1 MIGACLVKKVM
12 VVGIG
17 GIGGLMAAPL
27 VKAYGSDITLV
38 EASSRRDAMCAD
50 GLTLHSDVYGVMTVH
65 PSTVAA
71 DASEVGPCD
80 VILVCTK
87 NPALDEVI
95 GSLGA
100 CVNEGTVIVPIMNG
114 VRAYG
119 RLQEAFPQAI
129 VLPSVIYTISYV
141 QKDGSIIQ
149 KGNFTT
155 VLVGSID
162 GTPAGLQAAE
172 DVRQLLCGAGI
183 DCRVSADVLADV
195 WSKYILNCAFNVADT
210 RWDCV
215 SGDLKHDE
223 DKLADF
229 RSLLEECATLARAKG
244 VAVAPDIVERHVAQL
259 MATTDD
265 STSSLHRDFA
275 NKVAGEIEVF
285 SGDVVRMARE
295 EGVPVPVS
303 ERYYQALR
311 EIARTF

>member
-1 MIGACLVKKVM
+1 MKKVM

-50 GLTLHSDVYGVMTVH
+50 SLTLHSDVYGVMTVH

-80 VILVCTK
+80 LILVCTK

-95 GSLGA
+95 ESLDG

-119 RLQEAFPQAI
+119 RLQEAFPQAV

-141 QKDGSIIQ
+141 QEDGSVIQ
-149 KGNFTT
+149 KGDFTT
-155 VLVGSID
+155 VFVGPVD
-162 GTPAGLQAAE
+162 GAPASKQAAE
-172 DVRQLLCGAGI
+172 AVQQLLCGAGI

-195 WSKYILNCAFNVADT
+195 WRKYILNCAFNVADT
-210 RWDCV
+210 RWDCA
-215 SGDLKHDE
+215 SGELKHDE

-229 RSLLEECATLARAKG
+229 RSLLEECAALARAKG
-244 VAVAPDIVERHVAQL
+244 IAVEPDIVERHVAQL

-275 NKVAGEIEVF
+275 NKVVGELEVF
-285 SGDVVRMARE
+285 SGDVVRMAHE
-295 EGVPVPVS
+295 EGLLVPVS
-303 ERYYQALR
+303 ERYYEALR
-311 EIARTF
+311 SIASTF